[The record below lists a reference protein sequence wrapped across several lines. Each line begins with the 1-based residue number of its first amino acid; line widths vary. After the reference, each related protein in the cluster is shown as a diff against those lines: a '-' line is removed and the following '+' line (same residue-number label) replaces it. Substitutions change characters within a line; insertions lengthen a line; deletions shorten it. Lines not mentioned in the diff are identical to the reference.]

1 MKIAFATDLHIKYS
15 PPSSRL
21 DKETFLDSL
30 IRKINFIIDY
40 SNNNADILI
49 FGGDIFDK
57 PDTVYSLTI
66 TILKELKKV
75 QIPMYTIIGNHD
87 IYGYQE
93 NSINKSSIG
102 VLLESE
108 VIQKLD
114 TLEFNDLIIKGMH
127 CYSNNIFND
136 AIPGKNNI
144 LICHK
149 PITNLSIPNGINIK
163 KISNNCNYNMVLSG
177 DIHIGHIE
185 KENNI
190 LFLNPGAILR
200 ASIVEKDRTPQMV
213 IIDTKDNSY
222 KFVEIPHQKNVFD
235 EQNQK
240 IIDVISPN
248 FMDIFVT
255 NIYDIKKSSKTI
267 EEILINYLQENN
279 IDKKIIENIKYYLQT
294 SAEEGLDD

>member
-1 MKIAFATDLHIKYS
+1 MKIVFATDIHIKYI
-15 PPSSRL
+15 PPSSRI

-30 IRKINFIIDY
+30 IKKINFIIDFA
-40 SNNNADILI
+40 NNNADILI

-57 PDTVYSLTI
+57 PDTVYSLI
-66 TILKELKKV
+66 ISILKEFKKIS
-75 QIPMYTIIGNHD
+75 IPTYTIVGNHD

-93 NSINKSSIG
+93 NSINKSAIG

-114 TLEFNDLIIKGMH
+114 ILEFDNLIIKGMH
-127 CYSNNIFND
+127 CYSEEIFND
-136 AIPGKNNI
+136 AIPNKNNI

-149 PITNLSIPNGINIK
+149 PITNLSIPGGINIK
-163 KISNNCNYNMVLSG
+163 KIANNCNYNVVLSG

-200 ASIVEKDRTPQMV
+200 ASIIEKDRTPQL
-213 IIDTKDNSY
+213 ILLDTSNNSY
-222 KFVEIPHQKNVFD
+222 KFVEVPHQKHVFD
-235 EQNQK
+235 ETIEK
-240 IIDVISPN
+240 VIDVITPN
-248 FMDIFVT
+248 FINNFVNNIFE
-255 NIYDIKKSSKTI
+255 IKKSSKTI
-267 EEILINYLQENN
+267 EEILINYLHENKVDN
-279 IDKKIIENIKYYLQT
+279 KIIDNIKYYLQT